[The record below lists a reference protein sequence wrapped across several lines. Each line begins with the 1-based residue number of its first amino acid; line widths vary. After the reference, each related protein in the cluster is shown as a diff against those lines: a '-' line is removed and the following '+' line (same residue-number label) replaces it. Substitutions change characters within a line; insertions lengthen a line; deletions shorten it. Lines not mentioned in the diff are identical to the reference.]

1 MTRNAQ
7 PGFDPG
13 LYDEDFFRWTQR
25 QAAALRALP
34 GQPAADLAPQDVA
47 LLDIAHLA
55 EEIED
60 LGRRDLREVMSYLR
74 LVIQHLV
81 KLQAAPGSRDAA
93 HWHTET
99 VNFQSM
105 AREAFSPGMRR
116 LIDVD
121 DLWTGGCRAAGRFL
135 KDHGA
140 RDPSRDAC
148 PFTLDDLLAADFDV
162 EAATAKIAVR

>member
-1 MTRNAQ
+1 MTRNEQ
-7 PGFDPG
+7 PGFESG

-34 GQPAADLAPQDVA
+34 GQPAVDLAPV
-47 LLDIAHLA
+47 DIAHLA

-60 LGRRDLREVMSYLR
+60 LGKRDLREVMSYLG

-81 KLQAAPGSRDAA
+81 KLHAAPASRDAA
-93 HWHTET
+93 HWHAEV
-99 VNFQSM
+99 VNFQLA
-105 AREAFSPGMRR
+105 ARRAFSPGMRR
-116 LIDVD
+116 LLDVD
-121 DLWTGGCRAAGRFL
+121 DIWTGGCRASQRFL

-140 RDPSRDAC
+140 RARDAC

-162 EAATAKIAVR
+162 EAATAKIAAGSGAS